1 MISKAYFG
9 VSVIIVMNKTL
20 NLASVFVKHPNLV
33 QLVRTIIV
41 AYCKIHGDGGV
52 KDSGTGTE
60 SEEIQLQRLI

>member
-1 MISKAYFG
+1 
-9 VSVIIVMNKTL
+9 MNKTL